1 MFFFWAFVLEFPLFV
16 GCWAALHLVTIPGFC
31 NEVVKAVVSGS
42 AYFGHHTFSTPFYW
56 TLHDVYKRRF
66 PFLECSQQ
74 KIIPLLLGGFRC
86 TKTSFGKT
94 TYQGCKDF
102 VTSLRISDISSCFGW
117 SHLTVKRSR
126 HPKMLGKFGPS
137 ISSKTSRELN
147 SWDLL
152 GELDT
157 YNPNEGP
164 SVGRFQKPPK
174 NGGQSQVPGIE
185 SFWLWSLVTSD
196 PSWRIRLSSCCGLAS
211 MTLHFG
217 WQLLCFAWIRKC
229 LAFFGWNVGLEEFRF
244 RVKFVL
250 LLMEEIPNNHL
261 GCIKPCT

>member
-1 MFFFWAFVLEFPLFV
+1 M
-16 GCWAALHLVTIPGFC
+16 VTIPGFC

-56 TLHDVYKRRF
+56 TLHDIYKRRF

-86 TKTSFGKT
+86 TKTSFEKT

-102 VTSLRISDISSCFGW
+102 VTSLRISDISSRFGW
-117 SHLTVKRSR
+117 SHLTLKRSR

-164 SVGRFQKPPK
+164 SVGRFQKPQ
-174 NGGQSQVPGIE
+174 NGGQSQVPGFSKVSDFE
-185 SFWLWSLVTSD
+185 CVTSD
-196 PSWRIRLSSCCGLAS
+196 PCVGGLDSHLVAGWLQWPSILDGNFCEWHDPKMPGIFWVKCRPGRIS
-211 MTLHFG
+211 
-217 WQLLCFAWIRKC
+217 I
-229 LAFFGWNVGLEEFRF
+229 
-244 RVKFVL
+244 
-250 LLMEEIPNNHL
+250 
-261 GCIKPCT
+261 